1 MTPER
6 CMAGQSGKSG
16 RGFRRMKALS
26 AAAVGVLA
34 IAVAVLWWVFEAGQ
48 GSSGRPG
55 VWIDADDAAL
65 VALGR
70 EVYAAHCAACHGVD
84 LEGEADWRVRKPDGT
99 LPAPPHDESGHTWHH
114 ADALLFEITR
124 SGGESVAPAGF
135 LSGMPGFSEALSDR
149 EIAASIAFIKSRWPA
164 EIRHR
169 QELISRRHEVAAQA
183 ARDNPERRPGPDNS
197 LP

>member
-1 MTPER
+1 
-6 CMAGQSGKSG
+6 MAEQAGKSG
-16 RGFRRMKALS
+16 RTSRRTKALS
-26 AAAVGVLA
+26 AAVVGVLA
-34 IAVAVLWWVFEAGQ
+34 VAVAVLWWGFGAGQ
-48 GSSGRPG
+48 GSSRRLGA
-55 VWIDADDAAL
+55 WIDADNAAL

-84 LEGEADWRVRKPDGT
+84 LEGEADWRVRKADGS

-124 SGGESVAPAGF
+124 SGGKSVAPAGF
-135 LSGMPGFSEALSDR
+135 PSGMPGFSEALSDR

-164 EIRHR
+164 EIRRR
-169 QELISRRHEVAAQA
+169 QELISRRQQVAAQA
-183 ARDNPERRPGPDNS
+183 ARADPARRPGPDTG